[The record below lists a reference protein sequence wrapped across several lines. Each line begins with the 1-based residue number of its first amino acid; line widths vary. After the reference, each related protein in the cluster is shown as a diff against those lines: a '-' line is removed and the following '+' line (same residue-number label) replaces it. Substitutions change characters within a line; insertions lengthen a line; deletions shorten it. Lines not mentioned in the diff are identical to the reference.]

1 MIPTMKS
8 LEHVKY
14 NEEKMVGEVAVRME
28 ARARGRSYL
37 RRRTE
42 GKNGRRMLNRAATAV
57 AVAFASTFHIRCSR
71 DIYSNTNP

>member
-42 GKNGRRMLNRAATAV
+42 GKNGRRMLKTAAAV

-71 DIYSNTNP
+71 DIYSNTNS